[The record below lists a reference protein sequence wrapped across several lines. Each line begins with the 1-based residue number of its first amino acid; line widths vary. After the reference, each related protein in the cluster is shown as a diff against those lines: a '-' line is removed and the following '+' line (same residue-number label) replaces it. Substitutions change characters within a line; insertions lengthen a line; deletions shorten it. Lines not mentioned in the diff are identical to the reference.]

1 MTEIHSRERIE
12 LTRVGAAI
20 EHAPGHGEKQSRDDA
35 VRKHLQ
41 HCTRHTERVSGRQP
55 EQHETHVADTRI
67 TNDEFEIAL
76 AERHRRS
83 VNNSN
88 NGENSNPMTPRV
100 ETLRKKIHRDAQ
112 SAVSA
117 EFHYNA
123 GEQH

>member
-20 EHAPGHGEKQSRDDA
+20 EHAPGHGEEQSRDDA

-67 TNDEFEIAL
+67 ANDEFEIAL
-76 AERHRRS
+76 AKCYCRS
-83 VNNSN
+83 VKNSD
-88 NGENSNPMTPRV
+88 NGENRDPITPRV
-100 ETLRKKIHRDAQ
+100 ETLGKKIHRDAQ
-112 SAVSA
+112 SAVRA

-123 GEQH
+123 REQH